1 MTDYSNLTPVIT
13 KLADKIKTWA
23 SDAEAIEAW
32 ADTIQTEQRIDPT
45 LYSKYDVKRGLRD
58 INGKGVLAGL
68 TEISEV
74 YAYKLEQKATIC
86 RMQRANKFRTK
97 ADCTIV
103 A

>member
-45 LYSKYDVKRGLRD
+45 LYDLFRCSSCGLCAVFID
-58 INGKGVLAGL
+58 NLLVD
-68 TEISEV
+68 T
-74 YAYKLEQKATIC
+74 
-86 RMQRANKFRTK
+86 F
-97 ADCTIV
+97 
-103 A
+103 